1 MRQLVVPHTRPGSI
15 RWVAVGAVLVMFALG
30 VAGCATNGDDDAGS
44 NAGEAPAAGGG
55 DGVGTDDAG
64 SLSGSGRD
72 LTDGQISQAALVATK
87 QVVNGSVQVEVD
99 SVPTASRQVAGIAT
113 ALGGVVTDEQTD
125 LAPPPEDDRPAR
137 ASSSVLTLEVPPA
150 AYDRAADQ
158 IADLGR
164 LVDASR
170 TTADVTDEY
179 VDVQARVAAQEA
191 SLDRLLA
198 LVDSAAELD
207 DILALENEIARRQA
221 DLDALKARIAAL
233 DADVAMATLVVTL
246 SDDADDQTEATTGF
260 LGGLDSGWHAFVGAV
275 GVGLTVLGAVLPF
288 ALLAAVGYLAIR
300 PVLRRRRR
308 QPLSGPPPAAE
319 TS

>member
-1 MRQLVVPHTRPGSI
+1 MRQLDLSRGGPG
-15 RWVAVGAVLVMFALG
+15 RLRAVAVGAVALFAVG
-30 VAGCATNGDDDAGS
+30 VAGCATSDDSGS
-44 NAGEAPAAGGG
+44 NGGEAPAAVGDGPVADDSGNSAGSGG
-55 DGVGTDDAG
+55 DLA
-64 SLSGSGRD
+64 
-72 LTDGQISQAALVATK
+72 DGDISRAALIASK

-99 SVPTASRQVAGIAT
+99 SVPAVVRQVTGVAA
-113 ALGGVVTDEQTD
+113 AVGGVVTDEQTD
-125 LAPPPEDDRPAR
+125 LAPPPEDDESPRR
-137 ASSSVLTLEVPPA
+137 STSVLTLEVPPG
-150 AYDRAADQ
+150 AYDRAVDQ

-198 LVDSAAELD
+198 LVDTAAELD

-221 DLDALKARIAAL
+221 DLDALKARITAL

-246 SDDADDQTEATTGF
+246 TDHGDESAETATGF
-260 LGGLDSGWHAFVGAV
+260 LGGLDSGWRAFVGAV

-288 ALLAAVGYLAIR
+288 ALLAGLAYLAIR
-300 PVLRRRRR
+300 PLLRRRR
-308 QPLSGPPPAAE
+308 QQSLSAPPPAGADA
-319 TS
+319 